1 MVSIVSPSFVVGHPS
16 FVVGH
21 PSSTV
26 VHPSFAIV
34 EASFAAVLPS
44 FAAVLPSFVVVASV
58 IDPSFMDLT
67 FFKAPIITLLL
78 VVVSL
83 EHPHIGL

>member
-1 MVSIVSPSFVVGHPS
+1 LVSIVSPSFVVGHPS
-16 FVVGH
+16 FVVGL

-34 EASFAAVLPS
+34 EASFV
-44 FAAVLPSFVVVASV
+44 AVLPSFVVVASV